1 MSEVLEVLTFKME
14 RDEGLLLLW
23 ALETAA
29 EKCPERQLGDDACA
43 LHHRL
48 FAMLYPDS
56 ERYPGEIDPPAE

>member
-14 RDEGLLLLW
+14 RDEGLTLLW

-29 EKCPERQLGDDACA
+29 GKCPERQLGDDACA

-48 FAMLYPDS
+48 FAMLYPDLP
-56 ERYPGEIDPPAE
+56 RYPGEIDPPDE